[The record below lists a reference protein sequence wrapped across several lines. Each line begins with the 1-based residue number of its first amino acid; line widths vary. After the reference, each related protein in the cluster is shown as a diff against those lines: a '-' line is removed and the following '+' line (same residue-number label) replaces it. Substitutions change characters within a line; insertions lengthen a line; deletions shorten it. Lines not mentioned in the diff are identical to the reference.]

1 MMFIKVQS
9 LEMHMSIMA
18 EMKQEW
24 SMPMS
29 DKMLVHEFY
38 SLEYLTEALKKFPDS
53 VKSRA
58 IKKT

>member
-38 SLEYLTEALKKFPDS
+38 SLQDIHYMICDVNTNNRTS
-53 VKSRA
+53 N
-58 IKKT
+58 I